1 MFVYP
6 RMISPFYTCH
16 IDLAGPFPTT
26 LKGNVWILVFKD
38 ALSKWTEIFALRD
51 KTAESVVECFVDEI
65 VMRHGAPHILV
76 SDNGTEFCNSLLSGI
91 CAYLRVRKVST
102 APYTP
107 KTNGL
112 VERQMG
118 TMKGA
123 LNAYTNVFQTD
134 WDDYLPLVAHYYRT
148 TVHSQTG
155 YTPYFMMY
163 GRECQRPDEL
173 WVKEF
178 NDSMDD
184 SEVGQE
190 IGVYVRSLSE
200 ALQII
205 WEIVGEQYHEKSMDI
220 ADKRNQGKRFK
231 TFKAGDEV
239 MLEAPPKT
247 VFISAEDHQRHKVT
261 KSFSDRYSGPYKV
274 LKKISP
280 MSYLIQRG
288 KNQRVQNV
296 SRLKLYKQR
305 GTRRVREKELG
316 QKEDTEVDAAQ
327 KEDTSNSSD
336 ESDINT

>member
-1 MFVYP
+1 
-6 RMISPFYTCH
+6 
-16 IDLAGPFPTT
+16 
-26 LKGNVWILVFKD
+26 
-38 ALSKWTEIFALRD
+38 
-51 KTAESVVECFVDEI
+51 
-65 VMRHGAPHILV
+65 
-76 SDNGTEFCNSLLSGI
+76 
-91 CAYLRVRKVST
+91 
-102 APYTP
+102 
-107 KTNGL
+107 
-112 VERQMG
+112 
-118 TMKGA
+118 
-123 LNAYTNVFQTD
+123 
-134 WDDYLPLVAHYYRT
+134 
-148 TVHSQTG
+148 
-155 YTPYFMMY
+155 MMY

-280 MSYLIQRG
+280 MSYLLQRG